1 MKAVA
6 KTVEPAAR
14 EAPLDHIRPAYL
26 EALTLVERLHR
37 RLLDVIKDEFD
48 RRGRSD
54 INSVQALLLYNIGDK
69 ELTAGELRTRGYY
82 LGSNVSYNLK
92 KLVEMAFL
100 DHQRSRV
107 DRRSVR
113 IKLTDKGREVR
124 DIIETLYQK
133 HVRTVEQVGGINA
146 EEFSTL
152 NKSLHRLERFWT
164 DQILYRL
171 YFDCGWID
179 LPRPAGRGFLLGC
192 RKSRSGALDVGPAVL
207 HSPMLGGWQAIC
219 YCRTQSQIL
228 PGRMI
233 FSENRLPLFGIMRF
247 PKDRRRPCPA
257 PGDCDV
263 GDLEPQ
269 ANKRRGGIVLGRLGR
284 G

>member
-1 MKAVA
+1 MMKAVA
-6 KTVEPAAR
+6 TTAA
-14 EAPLDHIRPAYL
+14 EAADRAAGQAPVQPLYL

-48 RRGRSD
+48 RRGRAD

-92 KLVEMAFL
+92 KLVELGFL

-113 IKLTDKGREVR
+113 IRLTSQGQEVR
-124 DIIETLYQK
+124 KIVDALYQK
-133 HVRTVEQVGGINA
+133 HVKTVEQVGGISN
-146 EEFSTL
+146 EEFANL

-171 YFDCGWID
+171 
-179 LPRPAGRGFLLGC
+179 
-192 RKSRSGALDVGPAVL
+192 
-207 HSPMLGGWQAIC
+207 
-219 YCRTQSQIL
+219 
-228 PGRMI
+228 
-233 FSENRLPLFGIMRF
+233 
-247 PKDRRRPCPA
+247 
-257 PGDCDV
+257 
-263 GDLEPQ
+263 
-269 ANKRRGGIVLGRLGR
+269 
-284 G
+284 

>member
-1 MKAVA
+1 MVACIDGKTGPVARNKNIREGVTMKTVV
-6 KTVEPAAR
+6 KTVEPAERQAKF
-14 EAPLDHIRPAYL
+14 DHIRPL
-26 EALTLVERLHR
+26 CLDALTLVERLHR

-92 KLVEMAFL
+92 KLVEMGFL

-113 IKLTDKGREVR
+113 IKLTDKGQEVR
-124 DIIETLYQK
+124 NIVDALYQK
-133 HVRTVEQVGGINA
+133 HVRTVEQVGGISTD
-146 EEFSTL
+146 EFSTL

-171 YFDCGWID
+171 
-179 LPRPAGRGFLLGC
+179 
-192 RKSRSGALDVGPAVL
+192 
-207 HSPMLGGWQAIC
+207 
-219 YCRTQSQIL
+219 
-228 PGRMI
+228 
-233 FSENRLPLFGIMRF
+233 
-247 PKDRRRPCPA
+247 
-257 PGDCDV
+257 
-263 GDLEPQ
+263 
-269 ANKRRGGIVLGRLGR
+269 
-284 G
+284 